1 VHLAPQLLSIWYI
14 PVYSHLSTPQYF
26 SDNTF
31 CLSYLV
37 LAASDRIIEAMEV
50 NRITARAIA
59 RATVLRSS
67 CNFHQDFYF
76 KGFLFIHLGEVA

>member
-1 VHLAPQLLSIWYI
+1 MHLALQLLSIWYI

-26 SDNTF
+26 SDNSF

-50 NRITARAIA
+50 NRITARAISY
-59 RATVLRSS
+59 T
-67 CNFHQDFYF
+67 
-76 KGFLFIHLGEVA
+76 